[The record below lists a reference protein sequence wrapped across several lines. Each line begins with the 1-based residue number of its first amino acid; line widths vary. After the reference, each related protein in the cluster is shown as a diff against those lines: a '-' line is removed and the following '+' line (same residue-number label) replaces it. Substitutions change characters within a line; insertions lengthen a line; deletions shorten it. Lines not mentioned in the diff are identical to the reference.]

1 MALSFARLW
10 KNEEHSD
17 VDVVL
22 KVTSHS
28 GDETAA
34 QQLSHFPGHSVLLSS
49 SPMISAQVSSLG
61 IRKHSQL
68 LQLCVCKPL
77 QCMCLGVRSLPF
89 RAVSQWCCPSTLTSL
104 CCHHEYMY
112 PHLTL
117 GGVHR
122 CLVCTRHCVSN
133 ASMPFPNIGR

>member
-17 VDVVL
+17 VDVVF

-77 QCMCLGVRSLPF
+77 QCMCLGVCDRFHFVQSASGAAHQLSP
-89 RAVSQWCCPSTLTSL
+89 
-104 CCHHEYMY
+104 
-112 PHLTL
+112 
-117 GGVHR
+117 
-122 CLVCTRHCVSN
+122 VCVATMNTCTHT
-133 ASMPFPNIGR
+133 